1 MLPSHVKPYD
11 TMCVLQAETSLTPT
25 KSQSTSPP
33 PPQVSNLP
41 DNQPKPKRPTAE
53 LMDELRKAQANGSG
67 KSMVLP
73 VDANGNN
80 IEDIMKEIA
89 GNVLQ
94 EAMPDLMQQM
104 GASERNPIMQASSG
118 ILLPLCNHIIRG
130 PAQGLPLCVEETDLL
145 VPVSLCGV
153 GTRCDA
159 EG

>member
-1 MLPSHVKPYD
+1 MGANVSLLPSHVKRYD
-11 TMCVLQAETSLTPT
+11 ITCFLQAEKSLTPT
-25 KSQSTSPP
+25 QSQSPP
-33 PPQVSNLP
+33 PPAPQVSSLP
-41 DNQPKPKRPTAE
+41 DPQPKPKRPTAE
-53 LMDELRKAQANGSG
+53 LMDELRKAQANGSS

-118 ILLPLCNHIIRG
+118 VFLPLISFQPLHKACPPSCVTETELHI
-130 PAQGLPLCVEETDLL
+130 
-145 VPVSLCGV
+145 PVSF
-153 GTRCDA
+153 
-159 EG
+159 